1 MKTTSYEITEWPEKK
16 TLFTRQEAVQ
26 IMGIEVST
34 LDSLI
39 SYSDLPRTV
48 IHKRVFIHRKEL
60 EKYITKCTVTAPV
73 LRDQTKLEE
82 AQ

>member
-1 MKTTSYEITEWPEKK
+1 MKLLSGLKK
-16 TLFTRQEAVQ
+16 KLYLHVQ

-60 EKYITKCTVTAPV
+60 EKYITKCTVTTPV
-73 LRDQTKLEE
+73 LRGQTKLEE

>member
-1 MKTTSYEITEWPEKK
+1 MKTTPYEITEWSEK
-16 TLFTRQEAVQ
+16 TLFTRQEAAQ
-26 IMGIEVST
+26 IMGIGVST

-48 IHKRVFIHRKEL
+48 IHNVYLSIVKNWKNIL
-60 EKYITKCTVTAPV
+60 
-73 LRDQTKLEE
+73 LS

>member
-1 MKTTSYEITEWPEKK
+1 MKTTPYEITEWPEKK

-48 IHKRVFIHRKEL
+48 IHKRVFIHRKEQ
-60 EKYITKCTVTAPV
+60 EKYY
-73 LRDQTKLEE
+73 
-82 AQ
+82 

>member
-1 MKTTSYEITEWPEKK
+1 MKTTPYEITEWPEK
-16 TLFTRQEAVQ
+16 TLFTRQEAAQ
-26 IMGIEVST
+26 IMGIGVST

-73 LRDQTKLEE
+73 LRGQTNLEE

>member
-1 MKTTSYEITEWPEKK
+1 MKLLSGLKKNSIYTSGICSDY
-16 TLFTRQEAVQ
+16 
-26 IMGIEVST
+26 GIEVST

-48 IHKRVFIHRKEL
+48 IHKRVFIHRKEQ

-73 LRDQTKLEE
+73 LRGQTKLEE
-82 AQ
+82 TQ

>member
-1 MKTTSYEITEWPEKK
+1 MKTTPYEITEWPEKK

-73 LRDQTKLEE
+73 LRGQPKLEE

>member
-1 MKTTSYEITEWPEKK
+1 MKTTPQEITQWSEKN
-16 TLFTRQEAVQ
+16 LFTRQESAQ
-26 IMGIEVST
+26 IMGSGVST

-60 EKYITKCTVTAPV
+60 EKYITRCTVTAPV
-73 LRDQTKLEE
+73 IRGQTKPEE

>member
-1 MKTTSYEITEWPEKK
+1 MKTTSYEITEWPGKK
-16 TLFTRQEAVQ
+16 TLFTCQEAVQ

-60 EKYITKCTVTAPV
+60 EKYY
-73 LRDQTKLEE
+73 
-82 AQ
+82 